1 MTGQGPGG
9 GVPGGGVSG
18 GGVSGG
24 GVPGGEAPALRA
36 RTTAM
41 VGLPDLLA
49 EAGESGYLWREESGG
64 IAATG
69 VAAQIDLP
77 GGLVDA
83 VGVRDVLE
91 SLARIETI
99 DEVGLP
105 GCGPVAIGALPFDPA
120 AGGHFVV
127 PQRVVGVH
135 EGRAWVTTLSPAR
148 DVRGVTDWRVEE
160 PAWATGSPPDQF
172 SLTASTPHS
181 DWKAVVAGALDAIK
195 RDELRKVVLARRV
208 DITGNR
214 PFVVSD
220 VLGRLRALY
229 PSCMIFS
236 VEGFLGASPEL
247 LIRRTGALVESHPLA
262 GTVARSGDARSD
274 EALIAGLMGSE
285 KARHEHQVVV
295 DELSA
300 ALAPVCKE
308 LVIPESPT
316 VMGLR
321 NVSHLGTRISGR
333 LAGDGGGALPSAL
346 ELVARV
352 HPTPAVGG
360 SPTDAAIRYAA
371 EVEGFDRGRYAG
383 PVGWMDSRGDGA
395 FALGIRCAEVS
406 GARARIYAGNGVVSG
421 SDPDEELA
429 ETQLKLQALLAALV
443 RP

>member
-1 MTGQGPGG
+1 MTGQRSEGR
-9 GVPGGGVSG
+9 
-18 GGVSGG
+18 
-24 GVPGGEAPALRA
+24 APAWRA
-36 RTTAM
+36 RTTALDS
-41 VGLPDLLA
+41 VPDLLA
-49 EAGESGYLWREESGG
+49 EAGESGYLWREEAGG

-77 GGLVDA
+77 GGLADSA
-83 VGVRDVLE
+83 SVRDVLDY
-91 SLARIETI
+91 LAGIETV

-105 GCGPVAIGALPFDPA
+105 GCGPVVIGALPFDPA

-127 PQRVVGVH
+127 PQRVVGTH
-135 EGRAWVTTLSPAR
+135 GGRAWLTTVSPAR
-148 DVRGVTDWRVEE
+148 GVRGVVDWRVEE
-160 PAWATGSPPDQF
+160 PVRASGLPPDQF

-181 DWKAVVAGALDAIK
+181 DWKAVVAGAVDAIK
-195 RDELRKVVLARRV
+195 RGELRKVVLARRV

-220 VLGRLRALY
+220 VLARLRALY

-247 LIRRTGALVESHPLA
+247 LIRRTGDLVESHPLA

-295 DELSA
+295 DELRA

-333 LAGDGGGALPSAL
+333 LRGGAGDAPSAL

-360 SPTDAAIRYAA
+360 VPTDVAIRYAA

-406 GARARIYAGNGVVSG
+406 GARARIYAGNGMVAG